1 MRCQTF
7 KTNLRCIVARW
18 RHLIEDV
25 KLGVIAAPSPFFE
38 KRTAPNSTPMT
49 FPSRE
54 DVEHYFVMEK
64 TGTGNAAG
72 IRSRSLVNFRMRRG
86 FDRSRLDVDMFDLEN
101 CNYNESNFAH
111 FTISFRDS
119 SGAKLVFTLHNF
131 VYTDLRIIRVAFLRE
146 IFVEQRGMGYGS
158 QLLQKFIKLCSNAKA
173 EYIVGVFAPEKGKDK
188 ALARFYKRC
197 DFKIARW
204 KDSKI
209 LLRKNFP

>member
-7 KTNLRCIVARW
+7 MTNLRCIVARW
-18 RHLIEDV
+18 RRLIEDV

-38 KRTAPNSTPMT
+38 KSNTPNCTPMT
-49 FPSRE
+49 FPTRE
-54 DVEHYFVMEK
+54 DVEHHFVMEK
-64 TGTGNAAG
+64 TGNAAG
-72 IRSRSLVNFRMRRG
+72 IRSRSRANFKMRRG
-86 FDRSRLDVDMFDLEN
+86 FDRSRLDEDMFDLEN
-101 CNYNESNFAH
+101 CNYNESNFAD
-111 FTISFRDS
+111 FIICFRDGT
-119 SGAKLVFTLHNF
+119 GAKLVFTLHNF
-131 VYTDLRIIRVAFLRE
+131 VYTDLSIVRVAFLRD

-158 QLLQKFIKLCSNAKA
+158 QLLQKYIELCSNANA
-173 EYIVGVFAPEKGKDK
+173 EYVVGVFAPEKGKDK